1 MAALDVRIYPDPV
14 LRSTCATV
22 TEFDNRLRTFVQNLK
37 ETMYSFPGCVG
48 IAAPQVGELI
58 RLFLVDVSRRK
69 KAKFNH
75 GLMALVNPV
84 ILEKE
89 GEAVSREGCL
99 SVPEFTGNVCRATR
113 ILIEGQDLNGE
124 PIAVQTEGFEAVAF
138 QHEMDHLDGIIFLDR
153 VRTSGTDIFRR

>member
-1 MAALDVRIYPDPV
+1 MAVLDVRIYPDPV

-22 TEFDNRLRTFVQNLK
+22 TEFNNRLRTFVQNLE

-75 GLMALVNPV
+75 GLIALVNPV

-89 GEAVSREGCL
+89 GESVSREGCL
-99 SVPEFTGNVCRATR
+99 SVPEFTGNVSRAAC

-153 VRTSGTDIFRR
+153 VRSFGTEIFRR

>member
-1 MAALDVRIYPDPV
+1 MAVLDVRIYPDPV
-14 LRSTCATV
+14 LRSICATV
-22 TEFDNRLRTFVQNLK
+22 TEFDNRLRTFAQNLE

-48 IAAPQVGELI
+48 IAAPQTGELI

-89 GEAVSREGCL
+89 GESVSREGCL
-99 SVPEFTGNVCRATR
+99 SVPEFTGNVSRATR
-113 ILIEGQDLNGE
+113 IFIEGQDLNGE

-153 VRTSGTDIFRR
+153 VRSSGTDIFRR